1 MRGGSDLNVPELFAA
16 VRAAEDE
23 NPAVLMKIVMIKI
36 VMKKMLARVIVLTIM
51 LRIMLVVA
59 KKLPANFL
67 EVMAMEVR
75 L

>member
-23 NPAVLMKIVMIKI
+23 NPAAMMKIVA
-36 VMKKMLARVIVLTIM
+36 KKMLARIVVLMIM